1 MVQFDFIMIY
11 IIREI
16 SVLHKVTR
24 ILRGLFRS
32 LIEFYF
38 FKKVFF
44 SPHIMIKSSR
54 FEEDRNRENNTIKD
68 VCNLFTLK
76 KNKKEQIIL

>member
-16 SVLHKVTR
+16 SVLHKVAR
-24 ILRGLFRS
+24 ILRAFFKS

-44 SPHIMIKSSR
+44 KKNKK
-54 FEEDRNRENNTIKD
+54 DRNRENNIIKD
-68 VCNLFTLK
+68 VCNLFTLE
-76 KNKKEQIIL
+76 KNKKEEIIL

>member
-1 MVQFDFIMIY
+1 MIY

-16 SVLHKVTR
+16 AVLHKVIR
-24 ILRGLFRS
+24 ILRGFFGS

-54 FEEDRNRENNTIKD
+54 FEEDRNRENHIIED
-68 VCNLFTLK
+68 VCNLFTLE
-76 KNKKEQIIL
+76 KNKKEQIIP